1 MKYYSID
8 EDVFKALLDMVR
20 EQALISKMD
29 SDREAIMFYD
39 FLIDQMLDADE
50 FDTTAPKY
58 KRPDD
63 KIRLDK
69 VERYLRMFHEQLSNM
84 DIDKPKKD
92 SKPKDKKDGF
102 SSIDEL
108 LEGTG
113 ISRYT
118 PERITNAKRDL
129 RRDNII
135 QTMSLEEIHEYL
147 LDDPTLTDEERF
159 ELYYYER
166 EQLKKQKKKK

>member
-20 EQALISKMD
+20 EQALISKME

-39 FLIDQMLDADE
+39 FIIDQMLDADE

-84 DIDKPKKD
+84 DVDKP
-92 SKPKDKKDGF
+92 
-102 SSIDEL
+102 
-108 LEGTG
+108 
-113 ISRYT
+113 
-118 PERITNAKRDL
+118 
-129 RRDNII
+129 
-135 QTMSLEEIHEYL
+135 
-147 LDDPTLTDEERF
+147 
-159 ELYYYER
+159 
-166 EQLKKQKKKK
+166 